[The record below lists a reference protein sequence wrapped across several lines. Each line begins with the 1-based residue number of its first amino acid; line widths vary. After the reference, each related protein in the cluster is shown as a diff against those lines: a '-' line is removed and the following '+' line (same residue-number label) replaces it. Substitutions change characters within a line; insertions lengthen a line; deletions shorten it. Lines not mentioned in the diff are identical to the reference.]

1 MAEAGLLPQEIIRT
15 KRDGG
20 ALTPAEIGA
29 IVDGI
34 VSGNLT
40 DAQIGAF
47 AMAAFLKGLDR
58 DETVALTRAMTFS
71 GETLDWPDA
80 AGPVLDKHSTG
91 GVGDTVSLLLAPA
104 LAACGAVTPMIAG
117 RGLGHTGGTLD
128 KLDAIPG
135 YATQPDVATLRKA
148 VAAAGCAIV
157 GQTKAVAPADRRLYA
172 VRDVTA
178 TVESIPLITA
188 SILSKKLAAGLFGLV
203 MDVKTG
209 SGAFMP
215 THALSL
221 ELARSIVEVAN
232 GAGLKTVA
240 LLTDMEEPLAPVA
253 GNALETLHAVE
264 VLAGRRED
272 PRLVEATVALGG
284 EALALGGLAADASEG
299 RAMIAEAL
307 ASGAAAERFARM
319 CVALGGPADI
329 VERPR
334 GHLAEA
340 PIMRPVFAERPGVVA
355 GVATR
360 TLGLAVVALGGGR
373 TRAEDA
379 IDHAVGLD
387 LLAGVDDAVGP
398 DRPLAIVH
406 ARDEAGA
413 GRAATAIRAAY
424 SLGEPGTAP
433 VRAKLIQER
442 IA

>member
-1 MAEAGLLPQEIIRT
+1 MLPQEIIRA

-20 ALTPAEIGA
+20 ALTPAEIDA

-34 VSGNLT
+34 VSGRLT
-40 DAQIGAF
+40 DAQVGAF

-104 LAACGAVTPMIAG
+104 LAACGATTPMIAG

-135 YATQPDVATLRKA
+135 YVTQPDVATLRKA

-157 GQTKAVAPADRRLYA
+157 GQTAAVAPADKRLYA

-240 LLTDMEEPLAPVA
+240 LLTDMDEPLAPVA
-253 GNALETLHAVE
+253 GNALETLHAIKL
-264 VLAGRRED
+264 LAGRRQD
-272 PRLVEATVALGG
+272 ARLVDATVALGG
-284 EALALGGLAADASEG
+284 EALALGGLAADAEEG
-299 RAMIAEAL
+299 RTMIARAM
-307 ASGAAAERFARM
+307 ASGEAAERFGRM
-319 CVALGGPADI
+319 CAALGGPADI

-334 GHLAEA
+334 NHLAEA
-340 PIMRPVFAERPGVVA
+340 PIVLEVFAKAEGVVA
-355 GVATR
+355 KVATR

-373 TRAEDA
+373 TRADDR
-379 IDHAVGLD
+379 IDSAVGLD
-387 LLAGVDDAVGP
+387 RLAGVGDAVGP

-413 GRAATAIRAAY
+413 ERAAAAVRDAY
-424 SLGEPGTAP
+424 ALADAGATPS
-433 VRAKLIQER
+433 RAKLIQER